1 VAIITVS
8 RGTFSGGEGLA
19 KWVAEK
25 LGYRCVAR
33 EVVTKAASEYGA
45 DEQRLYKA
53 LVEKPGLIERLTLDR
68 TRYLALIQAALCK
81 TVKDDNIVY
90 HGHAGHLL
98 LRGIPH
104 VIRVRVIANMEL
116 RIRAAMH
123 RQELTRSQAIDYI
136 HKVDEDRAKW
146 AKFLY
151 HVDWQDP
158 ALYDVVINLD
168 HFSLSAACDVVCAAA
183 GLEEFRTT
191 SESQRMMDDAVVSTE
206 VRARIAA
213 DDSMAD
219 AQVEVTAHD
228 GIVIASGTVGS
239 PEALEK
245 INHIVRET
253 PGARELKSNIRIQT
267 HWAMMQGRYLR

>member
-1 VAIITVS
+1 MAIITVS

-33 EVVTKAASEYGA
+33 EVLTKAASEYGA

-81 TVKDDNIVY
+81 TVKNDNIIY

-123 RQELTRSQAIDYI
+123 RQEMTRTQAIDYI

-146 AKFLY
+146 TRFLY

-168 HFSLSAACDVVCAAA
+168 HFSLSAACEVVCAAS

-191 SESQRMMDDAVVSTE
+191 PESQRMMDDAVVSTE

-228 GIVIASGTVGS
+228 GIVIVSGTVGS
-239 PEALEK
+239 PEAIDK
-245 INHIVRET
+245 INDIVRQT
-253 PGARELKSNIRIQT
+253 SGARELKSNIRVQT
-267 HWAMMQGRYLR
+267 HWAMIQGRYLR